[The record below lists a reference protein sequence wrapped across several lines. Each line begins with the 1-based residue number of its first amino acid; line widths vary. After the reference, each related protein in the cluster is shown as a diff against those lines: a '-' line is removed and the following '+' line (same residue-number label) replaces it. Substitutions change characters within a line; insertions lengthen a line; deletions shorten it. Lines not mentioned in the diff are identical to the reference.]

1 MTRTRLPLLA
11 LIAFALTA
19 PLAGAGRAD
28 EGMWP
33 LNAFPFAAFEKAY
46 GFRPSQEL
54 LDHLR
59 LSSIRFNNG
68 GSASFVSGDGLV
80 ITNHHVASECIQQ
93 LSSAAHDY
101 LKEGFVAAGAAD
113 EKACPDLELNVLV
126 GIERVTD
133 RVRAAEP
140 ADADPA
146 AAAAARRSEMAAIEK
161 ECQDSTGLRCDVV
174 TLYSGGEYDL
184 YRYRKYT
191 DVRLAFA
198 PEAQM
203 AQFGGDDDNFE
214 YPRYAVDIAL
224 FRVYDH
230 GEPLHPVHYLHFDP
244 DGVSDGE
251 LTFLVGNPGSTGRH
265 LTVAEL
271 EWLRDGQYPL
281 YLEYL
286 DARRTGLYE
295 FSARGPEPARIARDE
310 IDSVEN
316 SIKAISGYESGLLE
330 PGLIASARTDERALA
345 AAVAA
350 DPALAA
356 EVGDPWS
363 ETAQAIAAYRSI
375 FPRWLAVETALAR
388 SSQLADDARMLIRL
402 GVERGKPNG
411 ERLREYR
418 DTHLPVIA
426 QALASTAPIYPDFEA
441 FELGRALRRVASQL
455 GPVHPVVRALLGDST
470 PEQVAAAAVA
480 GTRLGDPTVR
490 RALADGGRAAV
501 EASDDPMILLMAKL
515 EPLARELHD
524 RWNREVDGVEKS
536 AGARIARAYFAVH
549 GHDVYP
555 DATFTLRVTFG
566 RVEGYADRGRTL
578 PFATRFGGWFERA
591 RQHDGKPPFDLP
603 PALAAARG
611 SIDPETPVDFVATH
625 DIIGGNSGSPVVDRE
640 GRFVGIVFDGN
651 LYMLPNRFRY
661 SDELSRA
668 ISVDSPAIVTT
679 LTRIYPAAKR
689 YADELLTGRAPR

>member
-1 MTRTRLPLLA
+1 MTRSRISLLA
-11 LIAFALTA
+11 LAFLV
-19 PLAGAGRAD
+19 LAASLPGAARAD

-33 LNAFPFAAFEKAY
+33 LNAFPFAAFEKTY

-101 LKEGFVAAGAAD
+101 LKEGFVAAGPAD

-140 ADADPA
+140 AGAGPA
-146 AAAAARRSEMAAIEK
+146 AAAAARRAEMAAIEK
-161 ECQDSTGLRCDVV
+161 ECHESTGLRCDVI

-230 GEPLHPVHYLHFDP
+230 GEPLHPIHYLRFDP
-244 DGVSDGE
+244 NGVSDGE
-251 LTFLVGNPGSTGRH
+251 LTFLIGNPGSTGRH
-265 LTVAEL
+265 LTVAQL
-271 EWLRDGQYPL
+271 EWLRDGRYPL
-281 YLEYL
+281 TLEYL
-286 DARRTGLYE
+286 DARRTDLYE
-295 FSARGPEPARIARDE
+295 FSARGKEPARIAKDE

-316 SIKAISGYESGLLE
+316 SIKAISGYESGLLD
-330 PGLIASARTDERALA
+330 PDLIAGARKDEKALA

-356 EVGDPWS
+356 RIGDPWS
-363 ETAQAIAAYRSI
+363 EIAEATAAYRSI
-375 FPRWLAVETALAR
+375 FPRWLAVENALDR
-388 SSQLADDARMLIRL
+388 SSQLAADARMLIRL
-402 GVERGKPNG
+402 GVEREKPNG
-411 ERLREYR
+411 ERLPDYRETR
-418 DTHLPVIA
+418 LPVIE
-426 QALASTAPIYPDFEA
+426 QELASTAPIYPDFEA

-480 GTRLGDPTVR
+480 GTRLGDPAVR
-490 RALADGGRAAV
+490 KALVDGGRAAV
-501 EASDDPMILLMAKL
+501 EASDDPMIRLMAKL
-515 EPLARELHD
+515 EPLARELRD
-524 RWNREVDGVEKS
+524 RMDREVDGVEKS
-536 AGARIARAYFAVH
+536 AGARITEAYFAVH
-549 GHDVYP
+549 GHDTYP
-555 DATFTLRVTFG
+555 DATFTLRITFG
-566 RVEGYADRGRTL
+566 RVLGYTDQGREL
-578 PFATRFGGWFERA
+578 PFETRFGGWFERA
-591 RQHDGKPPFDLP
+591 SQHDGKPPFDLP
-603 PALAAARG
+603 PALAAARDR
-611 SIDPETPVDFVATH
+611 IDPATPVDFVATH

-661 SDELSRA
+661 SDQLSRA
-668 ISVDSPAIVTT
+668 ISVDSPAILTT
-679 LTRIYPAAKR
+679 LTKIYPAAKR
-689 YADELLTGRAPR
+689 YADELLTGHQPR